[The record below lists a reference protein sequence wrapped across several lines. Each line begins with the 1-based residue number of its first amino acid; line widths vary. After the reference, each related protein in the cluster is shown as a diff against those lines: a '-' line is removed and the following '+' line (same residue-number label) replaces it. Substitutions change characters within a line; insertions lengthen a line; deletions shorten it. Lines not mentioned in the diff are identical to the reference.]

1 MKKIILTAVVAFLVG
16 FAAQAQR
23 VFMTG
28 DSHVNSKI
36 YPNTVEQILREEMPD
51 LEFAYNCKVGTGFY
65 TFNKSEELMKP
76 IMDFAPE
83 VLVVHLGTNDSYM
96 KNFDPQRFLRTVTT
110 FYDNIKA
117 AFPECR
123 LVFVSPFY
131 NKLKDKTLNESTRA
145 CADAYVEFCNTHP
158 DAYLIDNNAEH
169 GMDFIDGGL
178 IRKDFV
184 HLTADGYKTLGEQ
197 VGNGL
202 LQLDIF
208 GSGPAPLNP

>member
-1 MKKIILTAVVAFLVG
+1 MNKIILTAVVAFLVG

-51 LEFAYNCKVGTGFY
+51 LEFAYNCKVGAGFY

-117 AFPECR
+117 ACPECR

-145 CADAYVEFCNTHP
+145 CADA
-158 DAYLIDNNAEH
+158 
-169 GMDFIDGGL
+169 
-178 IRKDFV
+178 
-184 HLTADGYKTLGEQ
+184 
-197 VGNGL
+197 
-202 LQLDIF
+202 
-208 GSGPAPLNP
+208 